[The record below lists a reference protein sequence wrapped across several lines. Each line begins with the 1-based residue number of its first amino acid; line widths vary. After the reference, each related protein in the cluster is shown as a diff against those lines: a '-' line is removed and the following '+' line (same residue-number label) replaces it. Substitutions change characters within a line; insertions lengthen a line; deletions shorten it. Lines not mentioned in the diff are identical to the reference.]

1 MNFEAR
7 QAAYKRQVE
16 DGLNAL
22 AFEGTPDR
30 LRQAMRYSLLS
41 GGKRVRGVLALAACD
56 MAGGETRDA
65 MPFALGVEM
74 IHAYSLIH
82 DDLPAMDNDTLR
94 RGKPTSHVVYGEA
107 TAILAGDGLL
117 TEAFRVM
124 SACRAPG
131 ALAALSRVALAAGSA
146 GMVGG
151 QVLDMEKGAPLTGL
165 DAVKAIHARKTG
177 CMMTAPVEAGLIVA
191 GADADALAA
200 GQAFARHLGVAF
212 QVVDDVLDTVGDENK
227 LGKHLHKDVQE
238 DKMTWVRAVGLEQA
252 RRDARTETAAAVAAL
267 APFGG
272 KADFLRAFAQSLME
286 RAF

>member
-1 MNFEAR
+1 MSFEAR

-165 DAVKAIHARKTG
+165 DAVKTIHARKTG

-212 QVVDDVLDTVGDENK
+212 QVVDDVLDTVGDEKK
-227 LGKHLHKDVQE
+227 LGKHLHKDAQE